1 MKMMSQA
8 GGGDHQESAAVKEA
22 MQDTVFTIGHS
33 TQPQERFIG
42 LLQQHGIT
50 ALCDVRSKP
59 YSRMNPQF
67 NREELEQALL
77 AHGITYR
84 FLGKELG
91 ARSDDPAC
99 YEGGKV
105 QYTRL
110 AETALFKEGIKR
122 VLRGMKEDF
131 RIALM
136 CAEKEP
142 LECHRT
148 ILVARHLAAL
158 GLHIEHIHANGQL
171 ESHEAALSRLARIH
185 SLPEHDMFRSRE
197 ELLADAYRRQE
208 ERIAYEV
215 RTEATD
221 GATAKGAAG

>member
-1 MKMMSQA
+1 
-8 GGGDHQESAAVKEA
+8 VKEA

-33 TQPQERFIG
+33 TQTQERFIG

-91 ARSDDPAC
+91 ARSGDPSC

-105 QYTRL
+105 QYARL
-110 AETALFKEGIKR
+110 AETALFKDGIKR
-122 VLRGMKEDF
+122 VLRGLKEGF

-148 ILVARHLAAL
+148 ILVARHLAPL

-185 SLPEHDMFRSRE
+185 NLPEHDMFRSRE